1 MKYVVIQMGIRSI
14 KRNIQKN
21 NNATLF
27 NSSYNNYSA
36 GFNDGYLKGLNEG
49 LGQAGELMF
58 IMTAYTL
65 EYKLELTQEKL
76 VQIMTWIYSNV
87 DSFRTG
93 QLTTEDFF
101 EIKKEMEQ
109 KGIKYKRSK

>member
-1 MKYVVIQMGIRSI
+1 MGIRSI

-21 NNATLF
+21 SNALLF
-27 NSSYNNYSA
+27 SNSYENYSA
-36 GFNDGYLKGLNEG
+36 GFNDGYSKGLKEG
-49 LGQAGELMF
+49 MRQVGEVLY

-65 EYKLELTQEKL
+65 EYKFELTQEEL
-76 VQIMTWIYSNV
+76 AQTMFWIYNNV

-109 KGIKYKRSK
+109 KGIKYERSK